1 MKIKDP
7 DHFDI
12 RKLETSYK
20 GKKLNKKEGKEKL
33 QECIVKLEE
42 LQNRFYADGRRGMLI
57 IIQALD
63 AAGKDSTIRK
73 VFSGVNPQGCEVTS
87 FKAPTDE
94 ELKHDFLWR
103 CVKHLPE
110 QGKWG
115 VFNRSYYEEVLVVK
129 VHPEFLAGQNLPP
142 EANDENI
149 WKHRYQSINDFEKH
163 LTHNGYIVLKFFL
176 NVSKKEQA
184 KRFVERAMEAEKN
197 WKLGIYDLKERALR
211 PQYMD
216 AVNEMIQHTST
227 DAVPWHVIPADD
239 KWFMQLTVAET
250 IIEELEKYDIEYPKP
265 NEKQLA
271 AIKEVKEKLSKE
283 LQEVEEEINAKKDR
297 KSAKK

>member
-12 RKLETSYK
+12 RKLETEYK

-33 QECIVKLEE
+33 QECILKLEE
-42 LQNRFYADGRRGMLI
+42 LQNRFYADGRRGMLVV
-57 IIQALD
+57 IQALD

-103 CVKHLPE
+103 CVKRLPE

-129 VHPEFLAGQNLPP
+129 VHPEFLKGQNLPP
-142 EANDENI
+142 EASDDNL
-149 WKHRYQSINDFEKH
+149 WKRRYQSINDFEKH
-163 LTHNGYIVLKFFL
+163 LIHNGYIVLKFFL
-176 NVSKKEQA
+176 NVSKKE
-184 KRFVERAMEAEKN
+184 
-197 WKLGIYDLKERALR
+197 
-211 PQYMD
+211 
-216 AVNEMIQHTST
+216 
-227 DAVPWHVIPADD
+227 
-239 KWFMQLTVAET
+239 
-250 IIEELEKYDIEYPKP
+250 
-265 NEKQLA
+265 
-271 AIKEVKEKLSKE
+271 
-283 LQEVEEEINAKKDR
+283 
-297 KSAKK
+297 